1 MNVTSITY
9 APVKGLGLVHVDE
22 VELELT
28 GVRENRRFHLID
40 DDGRLINGKF
50 AGTLVQ
56 VAANADRDGER
67 LSLRFPDGSVLDGP
81 VALGEAVGT
90 NFYGRPV
97 AGRLVNGTFADA
109 LSEHAGRS
117 LRLVRVDEP
126 GAGSDRGVDG
136 AVSAVSL
143 GSLEAFARE
152 AGEESVDGRRF
163 RMLFELDGIAPHGE
177 DAWAGRRVAIGDAV
191 VRIHGLVGRCAV
203 TSQNPDTGVPDLS
216 TLRVIRKY
224 RSEIETD
231 EPLPFG
237 VWGGVEVPGVI
248 RIGDAVE
255 AL

>member
-1 MNVTSITY
+1 VNVTSITY
-9 APVKGLGLVHVDE
+9 APVKGLGLVHVDQ

-50 AGTLVQ
+50 AGALVR
-56 VAANADRDGER
+56 VAANADRDGES

-97 AGRLVNGTFADA
+97 AGRLVNGTFAEA

-177 DAWAGRRVAIGDAV
+177 DAWAGRRV
-191 VRIHGLVGRCAV
+191 
-203 TSQNPDTGVPDLS
+203 
-216 TLRVIRKY
+216 
-224 RSEIETD
+224 RS
-231 EPLPFG
+231 G
-237 VWGGVEVPGVI
+237 
-248 RIGDAVE
+248 
-255 AL
+255 